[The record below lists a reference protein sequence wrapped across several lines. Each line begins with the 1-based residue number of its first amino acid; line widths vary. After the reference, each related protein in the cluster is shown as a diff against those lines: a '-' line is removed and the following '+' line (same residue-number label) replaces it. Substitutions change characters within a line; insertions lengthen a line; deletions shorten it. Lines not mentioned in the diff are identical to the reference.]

1 MVLVLIGTRVDVE
14 IVVVGVLE
22 ICTGGG
28 VVVLEKLLE
37 RGVDKLGRLVDKFIL
52 LVVDGEIEEEEEVTD
67 SSVVDGIVVL
77 LGRGVDKLDA
87 VVDGSVEEEIT
98 GSSLVERIA
107 VEDLLGMGVDK
118 LEGLLVVDGKVDE
131 MEEVTGS
138 TVDRGREDSASVV
151 VVGTVT
157 EEKVEKGEFDSLSG
171 FEDEDTGIV
180 GVEEEKSS
188 GGPVVVVEL
197 IGPAVELL
205 KVTTASGESVDW
217 AFVLP
222 EWKISTQ
229 DC

>member
-1 MVLVLIGTRVDVE
+1 M
-14 IVVVGVLE
+14 
-22 ICTGGG
+22 
-28 VVVLEKLLE
+28 
-37 RGVDKLGRLVDKFIL
+37 
-52 LVVDGEIEEEEEVTD
+52 
-67 SSVVDGIVVL
+67 
-77 LGRGVDKLDA
+77 DKLDA

-107 VEDLLGMGVDK
+107 VEDLMEMGVDK
-118 LEGLLVVDGKVDE
+118 LEGLLVVGGKVDE

-180 GVEEEKSS
+180 GVEEEKTS